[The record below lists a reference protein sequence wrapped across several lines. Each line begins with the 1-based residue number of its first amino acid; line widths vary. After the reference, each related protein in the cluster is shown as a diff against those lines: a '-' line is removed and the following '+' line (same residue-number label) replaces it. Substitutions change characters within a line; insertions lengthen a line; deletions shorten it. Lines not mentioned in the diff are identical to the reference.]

1 MSIDKSLRTKT
12 GGNTN
17 RSVMKRTERIL
28 KMIEDGK
35 WTEGRSPIALP
46 KTRVQKVVLKK
57 KKEKA
62 EGDEAATPAAAGKK
76 K

>member
-1 MSIDKSLRTKT
+1 MSIDKSLNTKT

-28 KMIEDGK
+28 TMMEDGK

-62 EGDEAATPAAAGKK
+62 EGDEAATPAAGKK